1 MDNIK
6 LVRLQNGEDI
16 IGFVTDKDNGRY
28 DVVEPMT
35 VDLDY
40 RTQRPGLVM
49 KHLLP
54 VQLVKKNEIVLEN
67 KDILFM
73 VEPADSFAEYYVNTV
88 EKIRELLTARDLVD
102 DLTDEEVND
111 IMDAFDELHQDGN
124 TLH

>member
-1 MDNIK
+1 
-6 LVRLQNGEDI
+6 
-16 IGFVTDKDNGRY
+16 
-28 DVVEPMT
+28 
-35 VDLDY
+35 
-40 RTQRPGLVM
+40 
-49 KHLLP
+49 
-54 VQLVKKNEIVLEN
+54 
-67 KDILFM
+67 M